1 MEKRKSDFLRKIK
14 EYFRQTISEEKQRG
28 TLFSAISFWVIT
40 ISFIIYCLSVLI
52 PLVWMLYSSLKTE
65 TEYISNIMGLPKKL
79 YWKNYSLVFDNLK
92 IIRYTTQGMVQM
104 NFFNM
109 FLTSVIFS
117 VSSAVWPVLWQ
128 TLCAYVISSINFH
141 GKKFWFNLGLFLMI
155 FPSFSSGAVGLKVYK
170 MLGIYDN
177 MAAMIFIGA
186 QGTFYGTYFLI
197 LHAGFKGISNAYV
210 EAAYIDGASK
220 LYAFIKIVLP
230 MILPTSL
237 CLMLLIFLSVWSD
250 YSTFI
255 FMLPSYANLA
265 YGMYMFQQNSSKFG
279 ATQTSILAGFV
290 ICMIPSILLYLLA
303 QKYTL
308 NKYVVGG
315 LKG

>member
-1 MEKRKSDFLRKIK
+1 MEKTKKVRFSKLKGWFHEVGQR
-14 EYFRQTISEEKQRG
+14 EKNRG
-28 TLFSAISFWVIT
+28 TLASTISFWIIT
-40 ISFIIYCLSVLI
+40 VSFIIYCLSVLI
-52 PLVWMLYSSLKTE
+52 PLVWMLYSSFKPE
-65 TEYISNIMGLPKKL
+65 TEYISNIMALPKRL
-79 YWKNYSLVFDNLK
+79 YFKNYIAVFENLHVLK
-92 IIRYTTQGMVQM
+92 YTTQGLVRI
-104 NFFNM
+104 NFLNM
-109 FLTSVIFS
+109 FITSVIFS
-117 VSSAVWPVLWQ
+117 VCSAAWPVLWQ
-128 TLCAYVISSINFH
+128 TLCAYVISTINFH

-155 FPSFSSGAVGLKVYK
+155 FPSFSSGAVGLRIYK
-170 MLGIYDN
+170 LLGIYDN
-177 MAAMIFIGA
+177 MFALIFIGA
-186 QGTFYGTYFLI
+186 SGTFYGTYFLI
-197 LHAGFKGISNAYV
+197 LHAGFKGISTAYT

-220 LYAFIKIVLP
+220 MYAFVKIVLP

-250 YSTFI
+250 YSSFL

-290 ICMIPSILLYLLA
+290 ICMIPSIILYLLA

-308 NKYVVGG
+308 NKYTVGG

>member
-1 MEKRKSDFLRKIK
+1 MRRKLSFFAKSKGLFHERI
-14 EYFRQTISEEKQRG
+14 YLEKQRG
-28 TLFSAISFWVIT
+28 TIPSQISFWIAT
-40 ISFIIYCLSVLI
+40 AMFILYCLSVLI
-52 PLVWMLYSSLKTE
+52 PLIWMMYSSLKPE
-65 TEYISNIMGLPKKL
+65 TEYISDIMGLPKRI
-79 YWKNYSLVFDNLK
+79 YWKNYLLVFENLK
-92 IIRYTTQGMVQM
+92 VIRYTNQGMVQM
-104 NFFNM
+104 NFINM
-109 FLTSVIFS
+109 FITSVVFS
-117 VSSAVWPVLWQ
+117 VGSSFWPVLWQ

-141 GKKFWFNLGLFLMI
+141 GKNFWFKLGLFLMV

-177 MAAMIFIGA
+177 MFALIFIGA

-197 LHAGFKGISNAYV
+197 LHAGFKGISGAYV

-250 YSTFI
+250 YSAFL
-255 FMLPSYANLA
+255 FLLPSYANLS
-265 YGMYMFQQNSSKFG
+265 YGMYIFQQNSSKFG

-290 ICMIPSILLYLLA
+290 ICMIPSIILYLLA
-303 QKYTL
+303 QKFTL